1 MDPQTYLKP
10 ATAALLYQMLYDV
23 QRILG
28 HHGAECVVIA
38 GTLLGAVRHG
48 GIIPWDDDADVSV
61 HWRDRAKVKRA
72 VRYLERCGYELHD
85 KFHGFSICSASRRR
99 IPGYPWSWPFVDI
112 FFHFE
117 RDDGRTVHMYKKV
130 RKTWPNEYF
139 LPGELY
145 PLREAPF
152 HGMTVKVPNK
162 PRPYLSRAYGR
173 DWATVGYRTYDH
185 SKEEAVD
192 EKETRKV
199 KLTKRDL
206 QPAQPSRRI
215 VKRRCLPKET

>member
-1 MDPQTYLKP
+1 MDPNTYMKP
-10 ATAALLYQMLYDV
+10 AIATILYQMLYDV

-28 HHGAECVVIA
+28 HHGAECVA
-38 GTLLGAVRHG
+38 NGGTLLGAVRNG
-48 GIIPWDDDADVSV
+48 GIIPWDDDADVTV
-61 HWRDRAKVKRA
+61 HWRDRHKLKRA
-72 VRYLERCGYELHD
+72 APELKRCGYELH
-85 KFHGFSICSASRRR
+85 KTFFGFKVCLASRKRV
-99 IPGYPWSWPFVDI
+99 PGYEWSWPFVDI
-112 FFHFE
+112 FFHLE
-117 RDDGRTVHMYKKV
+117 RDDGRTVLMYKQV
-130 RKTWPNEYF
+130 RDVWPNHYF
-139 LPGELY
+139 LPGEFY

-152 HGMTVKVPNK
+152 HGMTIKVPNK

-215 VKRRCLPKET
+215 VKRRCLPKA